1 MNYNSRVVL
10 SINIVAQN
18 ILNKMLCRWTV
29 YLTLKL
35 NIFRNLDC
43 IFTPNS
49 KVLRPVLSVLFVPGA
64 FNFLNWLLKSRYWF
78 KV

>member
-29 YLTLKL
+29 YLT
-35 NIFRNLDC
+35 
-43 IFTPNS
+43 
-49 KVLRPVLSVLFVPGA
+49 
-64 FNFLNWLLKSRYWF
+64 
-78 KV
+78 